1 MKMSF
6 EAATAERRSEDP
18 AASELPVTILE
29 PSRGWA
35 PLELRVLWEYRE
47 LLYFFAWRDLKVRY
61 KQTAIGVAWAV
72 LQPFL
77 TMVVFSVFFG
87 GLAKMPSDGIPY
99 AIFAYAALVPWTYFA
114 GALANAGS
122 SVVSHEHMVT
132 KVYFPRLV
140 LPLSA
145 VLSGLVDLSIAFV
158 VLVALMF
165 YFGMAPTAAMLALPG
180 FVLLAMATAVGAG
193 LWLSALNVEY
203 RDIRYAIPFLLQIWM
218 FATPIVYPSSVVP
231 EAWRV
236 MYGLNPMAGVV
247 DGFRWALLGAAQPS
261 VPLLAASVAMVALL
275 LISGL
280 YYFRRMESG
289 FADVV

>member
-1 MKMSF
+1 MSS

-18 AASELPVTILE
+18 GASELPVTILE
-29 PSRGWA
+29 PPRGWA
-35 PLELRVLWEYRE
+35 ALELRAVWEYRE

-72 LQPFL
+72 IQPFF
-77 TMVVFSVFFG
+77 TMVVFAVFFG
-87 GLAKMPSDGIPY
+87 GLAKVPSDGMPY
-99 AIFAYAALVPWTYFA
+99 AIFAYTALVPWTYFA

-132 KVYFPRLV
+132 KVYFPRLL

-165 YFGMAPTAAMLALPG
+165 YFGMAPTAAMVALPG

-193 LWLSALNVEY
+193 LWLSAMNVEY

-236 MYGLNPMAGVV
+236 IYGLNPMAGVV

-261 VPLLAASVAMVALL
+261 VPLLAASVATVALL
-275 LISGL
+275 LITGL

-289 FADVV
+289 FADIV